1 MKTPLHL
8 ICRMSLLALSGA
20 LLSQCAHEP
29 VTQANA
35 ANASA
40 SKISADSKAAL
51 QDLYAQNAAAR
62 RLGRSASGILVFPHI
77 MKGGFVFG
85 AEGGNGALLGG
96 DGSVRG
102 YYQTAAASYG
112 LQAGVQKFGYALF
125 GRMVG
130 RLQPGF
136 RRRGSRQVRR
146 AYDQDHRPRHLR
158 LHLRSE
164 RPHGRHRPEGLEDH
178 QDQAGVLSHTWKK
191 GRAPACPPSRRNPH
205 SAPPQRFFNFV
216 TRPEAFQSCT

>member
-1 MKTPLHL
+1 MKTPLQL
-8 ICRMSLLALSGA
+8 ICRISLLTLSGV

-40 SKISADSKAAL
+40 RQISADSRAAL
-51 QDLYAQNAAAR
+51 QDLYSKNAAAR

-102 YYQTAAASYG
+102 YYQTAGASWG
-112 LQAGVQKFGYALF
+112 LQAGAQKFGYALF
-125 GRMVG
+125 LMNPREVAKLNQAAGWSAGSSPDLVVVDRGLSAELTTRNIDRSAYAFVFDQRGLMG
-130 RLQPGF
+130 GISLKGSKITRINPG
-136 RRRGSRQVRR
+136 
-146 AYDQDHRPRHLR
+146 P
-158 LHLRSE
+158 
-164 RPHGRHRPEGLEDH
+164 
-178 QDQAGVLSHTWKK
+178 
-191 GRAPACPPSRRNPH
+191 
-205 SAPPQRFFNFV
+205 
-216 TRPEAFQSCT
+216 